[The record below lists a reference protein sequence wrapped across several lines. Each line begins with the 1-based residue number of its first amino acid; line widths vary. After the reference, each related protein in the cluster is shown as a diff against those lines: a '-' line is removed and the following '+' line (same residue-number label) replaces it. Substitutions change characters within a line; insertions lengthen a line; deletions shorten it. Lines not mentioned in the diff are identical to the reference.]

1 MSDHFDDLPNSYL
14 VAKMLELE
22 KEFREKKR
30 EEEFQDFLKLRIPG
44 VPNKLNEYWNKFD
57 NDPKF
62 RQKMI
67 HVHGVLNGTYD
78 RNKQK
83 QQDYYIVRVG
93 EVLLFKRFE
102 ALEAVFELEHHPN
115 SKKHAYKFDDLEKAE
130 KTAKFVGGDVSK
142 YEKDEM
148 DASEKPKT
156 NIRIYHGYQEF
167 KFKKEDGQ

>member
-1 MSDHFDDLPNSYL
+1 MSDNFDDLIDSYL

-44 VPNKLNEYWNKFD
+44 VPNKLNDYWNKFD

-67 HVHGVLNGTYD
+67 HVHDVLSGNYNP
-78 RNKQK
+78 NKRK
-83 QQDYYIVRVG
+83 QDYYIVRVG

-102 ALEAVFELEHHPN
+102 DLEAVFELDHHPS
-115 SKKHAYKFDDLEKAE
+115 SKEYAYKFDDLEEAE
-130 KTAKFVGGDVSK
+130 KTAECFGGDVSK
-142 YEKDEM
+142 YEEDEM
-148 DASEKPKT
+148 NASEKPKT

-167 KFKKEDGQ
+167 KSKKEDGQ